1 MQRSELLKAVKVNKV
16 AKRKATIKRSS
27 TVCFCVAVALVII
40 TYVMPLP
47 EVKRSLQDMYAWF
60 ETIENYIAGYDKLAA
75 FGLVMALFAVKS
87 VMAFIPFS
95 VLFISS
101 GMVFSAPVAMGVS
114 ILGFAL
120 LISVKFL
127 WGKKFGGGNAH
138 KLAVKSKS
146 ITRFM
151 DLKGKGNKWMLVVL
165 RFVPFVPVGTVSRA
179 YGATEMKYLPFVGL
193 SVLGFLPRV
202 VLWSFVGSNIFDP
215 FTPTFMAPII
225 VLLIISGI
233 SLLIWDAVLD

>member
-1 MQRSELLKAVKVNKV
+1 
-16 AKRKATIKRSS
+16 
-27 TVCFCVAVALVII
+27 
-40 TYVMPLP
+40 
-47 EVKRSLQDMYAWF
+47 
-60 ETIENYIAGYDKLAA
+60 
-75 FGLVMALFAVKS
+75 MALFAVKS
-87 VMAFIPFS
+87 VVAFIPFS

>member
-40 TYVMPLP
+40 TYVMTLP

-60 ETIENYIAGYDKLAA
+60 ERIENYIAGYDKLAA
-75 FGLVMALFAVKS
+75 FGLIMALFAVKS
-87 VMAFIPFS
+87 VVAFIPFS

-114 ILGFAL
+114 VLGFAL

-165 RFVPFVPVGTVSRA
+165 RFVPFVPVGTISRA

>member
-1 MQRSELLKAVKVNKV
+1 MKAVKVNKV

-40 TYVMPLP
+40 TYVMTLP

-60 ETIENYIAGYDKLAA
+60 ERIENYIAGYDKLAA

>member
-1 MQRSELLKAVKVNKV
+1 MKAVKVNKV

-40 TYVMPLP
+40 TYVMTLP

-60 ETIENYIAGYDKLAA
+60 ERIENYIAGYDKLAA
-75 FGLVMALFAVKS
+75 FGLIMALFAVKS
-87 VMAFIPFS
+87 VVAFIPFS

-114 ILGFAL
+114 VLGFAL

>member
-40 TYVMPLP
+40 TYVMTLP

-60 ETIENYIAGYDKLAA
+60 ERIENYIAGYDKLAA
-75 FGLVMALFAVKS
+75 FGLIMALFAVKS
-87 VMAFIPFS
+87 VAAFIPFS

-114 ILGFAL
+114 VLGFAL

-165 RFVPFVPVGTVSRA
+165 RFVPFVPVGTISRA

>member
-40 TYVMPLP
+40 TYVMTLP

-60 ETIENYIAGYDKLAA
+60 ERIENYIAGYDKLAA
-75 FGLVMALFAVKS
+75 FGLIMALFAVKS
-87 VMAFIPFS
+87 VVAFIPFS

-114 ILGFAL
+114 VLGFAL